1 MPLTE
6 MFRKFLIQKK
16 SISVVADIVETESI
30 FWTLR
35 TMCIVV

>member
-16 SISVVADIVETESI
+16 SKSVLADIVETESI
-30 FWTLR
+30 FRTLR
-35 TMCIVV
+35 TMCVVA